1 MLNAWQDFLTTQAA
15 VIAEGRVTDFGDAAG
30 ERATT
35 RGGTVLV
42 DLSHF
47 SVVEATGEDAQA
59 FLHGQ
64 LTNDVTRLAPGS
76 VQLNGYCTPKGRL
89 LATFPMW
96 RQAGNYYMLLP
107 ADIAPTMQKR
117 LSMFV
122 LRAKVKLT
130 NASDLT
136 VRLGIAGPEAASAL
150 MDAFG
155 SAPPAPRAAAF
166 VDGATI
172 IALSGNRYIALVTA
186 DRAVSAW
193 HTLAMHAR
201 PTGSAVWDW
210 LAIRAGEPV
219 IVAAT
224 QEQFVPQM
232 VNFELVGG
240 VDFKKGCYPGQEIV
254 ARTQYLGKLK
264 RRMYLA
270 HVAADSATA
279 GSELFSANLEDQ
291 VAGMIVNAAPAPD
304 GGMDALAVIQMDSAQ
319 NHTVHLGSP
328 DGPVLAL
335 KPLPYRVS

>member
-1 MLNAWQDFLTTQAA
+1 MLTTWQNFLTTQAA
-15 VIAEGRVTDFGDAAG
+15 GIADGRVTDFGDATG
-30 ERATT
+30 ERTAS
-35 RGGTVLV
+35 RNGTALV

-47 SVVEATGEDAQA
+47 SVIEATGDDAQA
-59 FLHGQ
+59 FLQGQ

-96 RQAGNYYMLLP
+96 RQTGNYYMLLP
-107 ADIAPTMQKR
+107 ADIAPAIQKR

-122 LRAKVKLT
+122 LRSKVKLT

-136 VRLGIAGPEAASAL
+136 VRLGIAGGEASSAL
-150 MDAFG
+150 TDAFG
-155 SAPPAPRAAAF
+155 SAPPGPGAAAF

-172 IALSGNRYIALVTA
+172 IALTGSRFIALVAA
-186 DRAVSAW
+186 DRAVAAW
-193 HTLAMHAR
+193 HSLARHSR
-201 PTGSAVWDW
+201 PADSAVWDW
-210 LAIRAGEPV
+210 LTIRAGEPV

-254 ARTQYLGKLK
+254 ARMQYLGKLK

-270 HVAADSATA
+270 HVVANSATA
-279 GSELFSANLEDQ
+279 GSELFSANLEGQ
-291 VAGMIVNAAPAPD
+291 AAGMIVNAAPAPD
-304 GGMDALAVIQMDSAQ
+304 GGFDVLAVIQMESAQ
-319 NHTVHLGSP
+319 NHSVHFGSP
-328 DGPVLAL
+328 DGPALAL
-335 KPLPYRVS
+335 ESLPYQVL